1 MAGMSEFPTR
11 RHDRIARLAA
21 LVSAVLHLGLA
32 VSAAHDV
39 EVHRLEAVSRLPQ
52 AFHHHEFSLVQRAP
66 EVRPAIVGE
75 CLACHLS
82 RLVPRLVM
90 PGVLP
95 GPSPEILA
103 GFTGASQVAPNR
115 IVPSPHVPRGPP
127 LLPV

>member
-21 LVSAVLHLGLA
+21 LDSAVLHLGLA

-103 GFTGASQVAPNR
+103 GFTGASPVAPDR
-115 IVPSPHVPRGPP
+115 IAPSPRVARGPP
-127 LLPV
+127 LLSV

>member
-1 MAGMSEFPTR
+1 MSDLPPR
-11 RHDRIARLAA
+11 RLGRFARLAA
-21 LVSAVLHLGLA
+21 LASAVLHLGLA
-32 VSAAHDV
+32 VGVTHDI
-39 EVHRLEAVSRLPQ
+39 EVHRLEAAARLPQ

-103 GFTGASQVAPNR
+103 GFTGTSPVAPNR
-115 IVPSPHVPRGPP
+115 IAPSPRVARGPP
-127 LLPV
+127 LLSV